1 MTGAMAKKTF
11 SFKQENN
18 YDQVDAIKVI
28 KIMKSKSLKKH
39 NNLPVKNIKK
49 CSKAEKIQYQALFYK
64 FSHQILEHVPCVF
77 YRKYSVI
84 STYSDYC
91 VIVSHK
97 QEIIISLIESLKN
110 GPQK

>member
-1 MTGAMAKKTF
+1 MAKKTF

-49 CSKAEKIQYQALFYK
+49 CSKAEKIQYQALLQI
-64 FSHQILEHVPCVF
+64 FSPNPGTCPLCIL
-77 YRKYSVI
+77 
-84 STYSDYC
+84 
-91 VIVSHK
+91 
-97 QEIIISLIESLKN
+97 
-110 GPQK
+110 QKILSYFNLF